1 MSFIPAITAPSFDA
15 LGDIVEQRLSGCT
28 DAKGAK
34 TRESRLSNFLDFL
47 NNNNIT
53 DYLSADPK
61 WVDEV
66 VSRYVVYIMSGYGC
80 TTKYIEAKTVKEYLK
95 EINKHYTAHGLPPP
109 WVNTA
114 TTKTARLVKDKQTF
128 ETEAKRRE
136 PLTHECIETMLDLAE
151 RYGESEDCFEFL
163 MRDIVAL
170 GRYTGNRIQ
179 EYAME
184 SPHKIEYYV
193 TPDGDVM
200 RAFSVGNILFRDA
213 HGMPLATSVAM
224 ETPNLVAQV
233 GTRYDIQKNRNNGQ
247 VLWYHRDTL
256 NQNYCPVVRALSLVQ
271 RAIRLGQSSSDPLC
285 VYLKNG
291 EKVFLTANDVTNYFR
306 YTMKLAHPTIT
317 EEMLSAISTHSLR
330 VTACVL
336 LAEAGKPI
344 YFIKLRLRWK
354 SNCFEI
360 YLRNTSRVALQH
372 MQAITPASSTQ
383 SNRTH
388 VPLAIENLDDSLQQ
402 EFGNITIGD
411 YELEDE
417 D

>member
-1 MSFIPAITAPSFDA
+1 
-15 LGDIVEQRLSGCT
+15 
-28 DAKGAK
+28 
-34 TRESRLSNFLDFL
+34 
-47 NNNNIT
+47 
-53 DYLSADPK
+53 
-61 WVDEV
+61 VDTV
-66 VSRYVVYIMSGYGC
+66 VSRYVVYIMNGYGC
-80 TTKYIEAKTVKEYLK
+80 TTKYIAVKTVKEYLK
-95 EINKHYTAHGLPPP
+95 EINKHYTTYGLPPP

-114 TTKTARLVKDKQTF
+114 QTKT
-128 ETEAKRRE
+128 AKRRE
-136 PLTHECIETMLDLAE
+136 PLTQSCIETMLELAAH
-151 RYGESEDCFEFL
+151 YGHSEDCFECL
-163 MRDIVAL
+163 MRDMVTL

-179 EYAME
+179 EYAMD
-184 SPHKIEYYV
+184 SPNVIKYYA
-193 TPDGDVM
+193 TPDGNVM
-200 RAFSVGNILFRDA
+200 RAFSVSNILFRDA

-224 ETPNLVAQV
+224 DTPNLVVQV

-256 NQNYCPVVRALSLVQ
+256 NPDYCPVVRALSLVR

-291 EKVFLTANDVTNYFR
+291 VKVFLTGNDVTNYFR
-306 YTMKLAHPTIT
+306 YTMKLAHPTIN

-330 VTACVL
+330 VTACIL

-372 MQAITPASSTQ
+372 MQAITPVNITQ
-383 SNRTH
+383 SNGTQ
-388 VPLAIENLDDSLQQ
+388 VPLTIENLDDSL
-402 EFGNITIGD
+402 EKELGNITIGD

>member
-1 MSFIPAITAPSFDA
+1 
-15 LGDIVEQRLSGCT
+15 
-28 DAKGAK
+28 
-34 TRESRLSNFLDFL
+34 
-47 NNNNIT
+47 
-53 DYLSADPK
+53 
-61 WVDEV
+61 
-66 VSRYVVYIMSGYGC
+66 MSGYGC

-184 SPHKIEYYV
+184 SPHKIEYYA

-317 EEMLSAISTHSLR
+317 EEMLSAISTHFTESDSMRPPCGSWKTHLLYQVTIHGKVTVLRFTFEISL
-330 VTACVL
+330 VL
-336 LAEAGKPI
+336 LCSTCKQL
-344 YFIKLRLRWK
+344 LR
-354 SNCFEI
+354 
-360 YLRNTSRVALQH
+360 
-372 MQAITPASSTQ
+372 QAVLNQTEHTFLWQ
-383 SNRTH
+383 
-388 VPLAIENLDDSLQQ
+388 
-402 EFGNITIGD
+402 
-411 YELEDE
+411 
-417 D
+417 